1 MDLIISILTKQGRP
15 VSPAK
20 PDSIQHDYARLL
32 SEREPPQRQAL
43 SLKPKPAATLILLD
57 RSSAEPSVLMGRRN
71 DKLKFMPGKFV
82 FPGGRIE
89 PGDRRMNVAGTLPD
103 PVSDKL
109 NARRGVRNIDL
120 ARPLALAAIR
130 ETFEETG
137 LVLGRRD
144 LGPPEQSPEGA
155 WSKFCA
161 LGAYPDLE
169 AMHFIGRAITP
180 PGRARRF
187 DTSFLA
193 MDTAMIVDQ
202 TADVVGP
209 DSELV
214 EVLRLPLSKALELD
228 LPMITWVMLKELD
241 HRLKAGMAHDL
252 PVPFY
257 REIRRK
263 WVREEI

>member
-1 MDLIISILTKQGRP
+1 M
-15 VSPAK
+15 
-20 PDSIQHDYARLL
+20 
-32 SEREPPQRQAL
+32 
-43 SLKPKPAATLILLD
+43 LLD
-57 RSSAEPSVLMGRRN
+57 DPALIEWF
-71 DKLKFMPGKFV
+71 KQAWPGPLV
-82 FPGGRIE
+82 RASGWLFPFG
-89 PGDRRMNVAGTLPD
+89 
-103 PVSDKL
+103 
-109 NARRGVRNIDL
+109 
-120 ARPLALAAIR
+120 
-130 ETFEETG
+130 
-137 LVLGRRD
+137 
-144 LGPPEQSPEGA
+144 
-155 WSKFCA
+155 
-161 LGAYPDLE
+161 E